1 MLSPQTM
8 LFLLG
13 LLGVSPAEGFISSS
27 QGRVGWVGSAP
38 VMRSALMYK
47 ATDEN
52 PQDNDQSSSVEYYF
66 QNDDQRFA
74 ALKQFLSQESGARLA
89 RLAVAFSPPEQG
101 ITLQDIQQVEVISID
116 EEQIDIQAILCGS
129 DGCVSLSIPVSFP
142 ASCFGSEDVE
152 GCIVSNVG
160 ALDVNAS
167 DVLMKQKWEGA
178 NGEETMAEAR
188 LMEFLLRSDNLNT
201 PEWWIYADDQNLASE
216 CSVFRDLL
224 NQSDFAVDLQK
235 IAQKVLEMTYSGKY
249 RVERAVVA
257 LVGPA
262 GILLRTAV
270 SDSATDPK
278 ETFESSDWSIG
289 ELPMAFS
296 EQAQDAE
303 SLRALVLNAMASVQY

>member
-1 MLSPQTM
+1 
-8 LFLLG
+8 
-13 LLGVSPAEGFISSS
+13 
-27 QGRVGWVGSAP
+27 
-38 VMRSALMYK
+38 
-47 ATDEN
+47 
-52 PQDNDQSSSVEYYF
+52 
-66 QNDDQRFA
+66 
-74 ALKQFLSQESGARLA
+74 
-89 RLAVAFSPPEQG
+89 
-101 ITLQDIQQVEVISID
+101 
-116 EEQIDIQAILCGS
+116 
-129 DGCVSLSIPVSFP
+129 
-142 ASCFGSEDVE
+142 
-152 GCIVSNVG
+152 
-160 ALDVNAS
+160 
-167 DVLMKQKWEGA
+167 
-178 NGEETMAEAR
+178 MAEAR